1 LSRLFNESGYISL
14 DTKYT
19 RAYRARGDTF
29 KAKGD
34 MDRANADFQKSGE
47 LKPN

>member
-1 LSRLFNESGYISL
+1 MGR
-14 DTKYT
+14 DPKHT
-19 RAYRARGDTF
+19 RAYRVRDEAC

-34 MDRANADFQKSGE
+34 MDRANADFQKCTE